1 MTLRALGL
9 MSGTSMDGVD
19 AALIETDGVAIGAF
33 GPTLFRPY
41 DAAERAVLRAA
52 LESAR
57 DLRDRDMRPPALAE
71 AEAVI
76 DRAHIDTARAL
87 AARAEAEGWGVDL
100 VGFHGQTVLHRPE
113 RRLTVQIGSGRAL
126 ADALGVPVVY
136 DFRAADVA
144 AGGQGAPL
152 VPVFHEA
159 LVAGGDFERP
169 VAVLNLGG
177 VGNVTWIGEGPA
189 NALLAF
195 DTGPGNALIDD
206 WLRATTGRPY
216 DAGGALAASGRA
228 DAAALEALLAHPYF
242 AATPPK
248 SLDRDDFA
256 AHARAILRDRAR
268 LSPADG
274 AATLT
279 AFTAAAVARAL
290 DHMPAR
296 PRTWIVAGGGS
307 HNATLL
313 HELRTR
319 LGARLMT
326 AGETGWSP
334 DFVEAQA
341 FAYLAARSLR
351 GLPLTFPGT
360 TGVARP
366 LLGGVLAEPSGQAA
380 LSAGARPSRRSR

>member
-1 MTLRALGL
+1 MIVAGL
-9 MSGTSMDGVD
+9 MSGTSADGID
-19 AALIETDGVAIGAF
+19 AAVVRIEGV
-33 GPTLFRPY
+33 
-41 DAAERAVLRAA
+41 
-52 LESAR
+52 
-57 DLRDRDMRPPALAE
+57 PPALTWHVLGHLTVPHTDELRARIFACCDPATSNAEQVCALNFALGRAFAE
-71 AEAVI
+71 AALQAI
-76 DRAHIDTARAL
+76 RAAGLRP
-87 AARAEAEGWGVDL
+87 EQVDL
-100 VGFHGQTVLHRPE
+100 IGSHGQTVWHIP
-113 RRLTVQIGSGRAL
+113 TGSAASTL
-126 ADALGVPVVY
+126 QLGETAVIAEITGLPVVGN
-136 DFRAADVA
+136 FRTRDMA

-159 LVAGGDFERP
+159 LVGGDFERP

-216 DAGGALAASGRA
+216 DAGGALAASGRVDA
-228 DAAALEALLAHPYF
+228 DALEALLAHPYF
-242 AATPPK
+242 AAPPPK

-268 LSPADG
+268 LSPADR